1 MLLITVLTLSL
12 LVRKALRKTLSVTP
26 ALEILKSSRLAYIP
40 LKERYNLRKQYHYSC
55 SAAILYRAQINY
67 LGNLSSQTSAWAK
80 YFP

>member
-12 LVRKALRKTLSVTP
+12 PVRKALTKTLSVTP

>member
-26 ALEILKSSRLAYIP
+26 ALEILKSSRLAYIT
-40 LKERYNLRKQYHYSC
+40 LKERYNLRKKYHYSC